1 MNQKHFYLAFY
12 QLFLKY
18 HIFEIY
24 ILYAIV
30 YFILA
35 QCFLHLHWIL
45 PLTMGYEPTLKKLKL
60 SLKEPP
66 SLTPLYIRSL

>member
-1 MNQKHFYLAFY
+1 MSANWGTQRLPTYCAARSLTP
-12 QLFLKY
+12 
-18 HIFEIY
+18 
-24 ILYAIV
+24 V
-30 YFILA
+30 ILA